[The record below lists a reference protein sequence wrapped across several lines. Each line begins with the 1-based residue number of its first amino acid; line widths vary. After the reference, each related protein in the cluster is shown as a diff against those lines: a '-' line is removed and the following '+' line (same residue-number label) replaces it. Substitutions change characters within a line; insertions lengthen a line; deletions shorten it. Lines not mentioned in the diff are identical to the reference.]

1 MHLPYGFEYFSF
13 INFNFPDYYTEQDLY
28 WKIPKTPFDLATQY
42 VSQNGNDND
51 AFRYGTRLHVSKLSF
66 LKKLCKKLKLTYN
79 VTVFPGNIDSFDG
92 YTLLIEHFYRI
103 QLLEKFFGDRLY
115 MSGFLDNNI
124 FIDSSFPDTTI
135 TVTEHQIG
143 YRLVDELYA
152 IAEFRYNGF
161 FPSNRNIGLGVGLE
175 YNLRF
180 GRDNP

>member
-1 MHLPYGFEYFSF
+1 
-13 INFNFPDYYTEQDLY
+13 
-28 WKIPKTPFDLATQY
+28 
-42 VSQNGNDND
+42 
-51 AFRYGTRLHVSKLSF
+51 
-66 LKKLCKKLKLTYN
+66 
-79 VTVFPGNIDSFDG
+79 
-92 YTLLIEHFYRI
+92 
-103 QLLEKFFGDRLY
+103 